1 MEHHRQSP
9 HERIDQ
15 LEAAVQNLEDRL
27 AAQAYAAALF
37 RDLLAVAANPGE
49 ARKRMAALERE
60 RVKIEGAQRKLD
72 QDRAKLGEEHER
84 AVRILGNRIARQEA
98 A

>member
-1 MEHHRQSP
+1 MAHP
-9 HERIDQ
+9 DRIEQ
-15 LEAAVQNLEDRL
+15 LEAAVEKLEDRL

-37 RDLLAVAANPGE
+37 RDLLAVAANPVE

-60 RVKIEGAQRKLD
+60 TTQLAAARRKLE
-72 QDRAKLGEEHER
+72 QDRAALDENHELM
-84 AVRILGNRIARQEA
+84 VRTLANRLARQAEDTA